1 MVASFALGTGMT
13 LPDPFAAR
21 LRLALGRANLSP
33 ASLGAAVG
41 VDKSVVSRWV
51 TGKVR
56 PTQHNLTRISA
67 VLAARLPGFS
77 ALTFDLSDAG
87 FLEFLDPK
95 SDQIEPGSLAQ
106 SLPIPFDLLTSAR
119 KETARRGMEY
129 VGTYTLY
136 YWAFGRPGQFARM
149 ALMLRVENGLIEAR
163 YGAEGFSF
171 CGWALLLLNRM
182 YLIMAEERF
191 EAMAFL
197 VLNAGQQPR
206 AKFITGLLT
215 GPAEGLLVPTSG
227 AVVLVRSGDVTED
240 RGADLAQFEAASR
253 CTALVDEGQVP
264 EAVREFL
271 RRAAARN
278 GPLMQ
283 VPFSNGDVLDTD

>member
-1 MVASFALGTGMT
+1 MT
-13 LPDPFAAR
+13 SSDLFSAR

-56 PTQHNLTRISA
+56 PTQHNLTRIAA

-77 ALTFDLSDAG
+77 ALTFDLPDAG

-95 SDQIEPGSLAQ
+95 SNRADPGALAQ

-119 KETARRGMEY
+119 KETERRGMEY

-149 ALMLRVENGLIEAR
+149 ALMLRIDNGLIEAR
-163 YGAEGFSF
+163 YGAEGYSF

-191 EAMAFL
+191 EAMTFL
-197 VLNAGQQPR
+197 VLNAGQQPS
-206 AKFITGLLT
+206 ATFITGILT

-227 AVVLVRSGDVTED
+227 AVVLVRSGDVTAD
-240 RGADLAQFEAASR
+240 RSADLARVEQASR
-253 CTALVDEGQVP
+253 CSALVDENQVP
-264 EAVREFL
+264 EAAREVL
-271 RRAAARN
+271 RRAAATRN

-283 VPFSNGDVLDTD
+283 VPFSNGDGFDTE